1 VIKSV
6 HRSAAQRQVHRSM
19 AQDVFQTPPTD
30 LPLTEG
36 GGGPEWY
43 LPSGGSLLYVAVI

>member
-1 VIKSV
+1 MIKSM

-30 LPLTEG
+30 QPLAEG
-36 GGGPEWY
+36 G
-43 LPSGGSLLYVAVI
+43 V